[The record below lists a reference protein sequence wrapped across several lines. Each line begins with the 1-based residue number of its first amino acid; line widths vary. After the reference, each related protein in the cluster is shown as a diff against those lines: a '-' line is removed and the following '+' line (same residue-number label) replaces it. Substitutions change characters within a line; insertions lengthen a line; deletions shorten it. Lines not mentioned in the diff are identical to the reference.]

1 MAVTLAPK
9 KLLADACGTT
19 VVPPIGVIAKPDTA
33 DKGML
38 TVLPALPIGSA
49 MPEGMVKEAE
59 YVYAILLYLLPV

>member
-1 MAVTLAPK
+1 
-9 KLLADACGTT
+9 
-19 VVPPIGVIAKPDTA
+19 VIAKPDTA

-38 TVLPALPIGSA
+38 TVLPALPTGSA